1 MDFLSINITTLF
13 VKNSVFTMFI
23 VIVSKWYCVYT
34 GNDVEKNLPGPSGGT
49 QTIKIQGRY
58 LFAQRAKNTQDNL

>member
-1 MDFLSINITTLF
+1 
-13 VKNSVFTMFI
+13 MFI

-58 LFAQRAKNTQDNL
+58 LFAQRAKNMPDNL